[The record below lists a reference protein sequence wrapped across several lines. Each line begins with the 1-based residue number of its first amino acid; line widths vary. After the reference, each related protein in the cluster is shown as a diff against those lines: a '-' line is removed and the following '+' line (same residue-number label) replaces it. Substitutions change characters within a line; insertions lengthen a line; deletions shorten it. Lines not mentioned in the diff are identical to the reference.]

1 MKDEKDEY
9 DTKGRMG
16 TTVKTKKLYEN
27 PQLELYEI
35 NVDILTA
42 SCDETPDDEFS
53 FGDFF
58 GSF

>member
-1 MKDEKDEY
+1 MKA
-9 DTKGRMG
+9 
-16 TTVKTKKLYEN
+16 KKLYED

-42 SCDETPDDEFS
+42 SCGSETEEDPLS

>member
-1 MKDEKDEY
+1 MKDEINI
-9 DTKGRMG
+9 KGRMG
-16 TTVKTKKLYEN
+16 TTMKAKKLYED

-42 SCDETPDDEFS
+42 SCDSETPEHEFS

>member
-1 MKDEKDEY
+1 
-9 DTKGRMG
+9 MG
-16 TTVKTKKLYEN
+16 TTMKTKKTYDD

-42 SCDETPDDEFS
+42 SCDNETPEDEFS

>member
-1 MKDEKDEY
+1 MKDEINI
-9 DTKGRMG
+9 KGRMG
-16 TTVKTKKLYEN
+16 TTMKAKKLYED

-42 SCDETPDDEFS
+42 SCSNETEEDPLS